1 MIPHYRKQYN
11 EAFRMEDYEAFFQSL
26 TQTFGEAPTFKVA
39 ETPIFVPTDLGAR
52 LVSACDEISY
62 FLQRPD
68 FKALSERAIPL
79 PSLLVPNED
88 EHPLFLQFDFAISR
102 RDDGS
107 LHPHLIEM
115 QGFPSLYFYQHLL
128 ALNYRR
134 FFQIPAQL
142 DHLFSG
148 FNLVSY
154 VKVLRDLIVG
164 EHHPRNVI
172 LLEIEP
178 DRQNTRIDFW
188 GAEQVLGI
196 KVLCLSDLQR
206 EGRDLY
212 YLDGGRKVPVYRIFN
227 RVIFDELLQ
236 RSDLPRSFNLTEEVD
251 VEWAGHPNWFMRISK
266 HTLPFLQGEYI
277 PATFYLD
284 ALERYPDDLDNYVL
298 KPLYSFSGKGVR
310 LHLSREELDQIHDR
324 GNYILQRKVT
334 YSPVVETPFGLP
346 PSKCEIR
353 MMMLWK
359 AEWERPRMAINL
371 VRLSRGEMIGV
382 RYNKDDRWVGAS
394 IGFFEPLP

>member
-1 MIPHYRKQYN
+1 MIPQYRKQFN
-11 EAFRMEDYEAFFQSL
+11 AAFGMEDYDAFLQSL
-26 TQTFGEAPTFKVA
+26 TRIFGEAPTFKVA
-39 ETPIFVPTDLGAR
+39 ETPIFVPAELGAK
-52 LVSACDEISY
+52 LVAACEEMSV

-68 FKALSERAIPL
+68 FKSISERAIPL

-88 EHPLFLQFDFAISR
+88 DHPLFLQFDFAISR
-102 RDDGS
+102 EDDGT
-107 LHPHLIEM
+107 LHPYLIEM

-134 FFQIPAQL
+134 FFQVPAAL

-164 EHHPRNVI
+164 DHHPRNVI

-178 DRQNTRIDFW
+178 SLQNTRIDFW

-196 KVLCLSDLQR
+196 KVLCLSELHR

-227 RVIFDELLQ
+227 RVIFDELIQ
-236 RSDLPRSFNLTEEVD
+236 RPDLSRSFNLTEEVD
-251 VEWAGHPNWFMRISK
+251 AEWAGHPNWFMRVSK
-266 HTLPFLQGEYI
+266 HTMPFLRGDYV
-277 PATFYLD
+277 PVTYFLD
-284 ALERYPDDLDNYVL
+284 QLERYPEDLHNYVL
-298 KPLYSFSGKGVR
+298 KPLYSFSGKGVQ
-310 LHLSREELDQIHDR
+310 LHLNRDMLDQITDR
-324 GNYILQRKVT
+324 GNYILQQKVI
-334 YSPVVETPFGLP
+334 YSPLIESPFDLP

-359 AEWERPRMAINL
+359 PDWEHPRMAINL

-394 IGFFEPLP
+394 IGFFEPLS